1 MGWCELNSGN
11 RSLLV
16 ALLIAAISRLLLLP
30 INEAE
35 YTDGIL
41 MLTQFEQP
49 TGIWPPLYGMLAYLP
64 GKVFGALYGARL
76 VSIAF
81 AVAALIPIWRMTE
94 RSFGARAAWWA
105 AWIYIV
111 APVAVRWAPRVMS
124 ESTFLLFFLVSC
136 EQLLALGSATTREA
150 AGRFLVRAC
159 AAGALAAMTRYQG
172 MMLIAPVGIAATC
185 AVRRGVLSPKFL
197 AAFLLFA
204 ISPAWMLA
212 SNTIHGEQFADRAGG
227 GAARTLAVFTGNF
240 EPFLLLIPYFLTYPI
255 AGVTLLGLLRPEARP
270 RAALLLLTLFTAG
283 TLLVV
288 QSFFSSFQERYL
300 LPIFG
305 LLWVFAGGGMAL
317 MEESLRRHSRVLAST
332 VITVMLAWSAA
343 FAGFV
348 FWGSHQAFGDL
359 SRAAKRAAAIEG
371 DRVIW
376 TNEIYR
382 ERGDSRIAGDKVR
395 FFAPGRDVLYL
406 TQKDIAGQGEIARGD
421 LIVLLDIAGGDQ
433 VAQAIGAH
441 YPIEFLFEEK
451 AVLHPVFPDLM
462 SGPPGSQNPL
472 AWHFRYTPQVFV
484 TRVFEVK

>member
-1 MGWCELNSGN
+1 MSSIP
-11 RSLLV
+11 RPLLIV
-16 ALLIAAISRLLLLP
+16 LAIAAISRLLLLP

-64 GKVFGALYGARL
+64 GKIFGALYGARL
-76 VSIAF
+76 VSVIF
-81 AVAALIPIWRMTE
+81 AVAALIPIWRMAE
-94 RSFGARAAWWA
+94 RSFGARAAWWS

-124 ESTFLLFFLVSC
+124 ESTFLFFFLLCC
-136 EQLLALGSATTREA
+136 EQLLALSSAATREA
-150 AGRFLVRAC
+150 AMKFCVRAC

-172 MMLIAPVGIAATC
+172 MMLIVPAGVAALV
-185 AVRRGVLSPKFL
+185 AMRRGVLPPKAL

-255 AGVTLLGLLRPEARP
+255 AGVTLFGLLRPEARP
-270 RAALLLLTLFTAG
+270 RAGLLLVTAFTAG

-317 MEESLRRHSRVLAST
+317 IEESLHKYSKPLASS
-332 VITVMLAWSAA
+332 VIALVLAWSAA
-343 FAGFV
+343 FSAFV

-359 SRAAKRAAAIEG
+359 SRATKRAIAIPGE
-371 DRVIW
+371 RVLW

-382 ERGDSRIAGDKVR
+382 ERGDARIAADKVR
-395 FFAPGRDVLYL
+395 FFAGAREVEYL
-406 TQKDIAGQGEIARGD
+406 TPKDIAGNGAIARGD
-421 LIVLLDIAGGDQ
+421 LIVLMDLAGG
-433 VAQAIGAH
+433 AQIAEAMGAK
-441 YPIEFLFEEK
+441 YSLEFLFEEK

-472 AWHFRYTPQVFV
+472 AWHYRYTPQVFV

>member
-1 MGWCELNSGN
+1 MNSAH
-11 RSLLV
+11 RP
-16 ALLIAAISRLLLLP
+16 LLIVLAVAAISRLLLLP

-64 GKVFGALYGARL
+64 GKIFGALYGARI
-76 VSIAF
+76 VSVIF
-81 AVAALIPIWRMTE
+81 AVAALIPIWRMAE
-94 RSFGARAAWWA
+94 RHFGARAAWWS

-124 ESTFLLFFLVSC
+124 ESTFLFFFLLSC
-136 EQLLALGSATTREA
+136 EQLLALGSATTRETA
-150 AGRFLVRAC
+150 SKFLVRAC

-172 MMLIAPVGIAATC
+172 MMLIVPAGVAAYC
-185 AVRRGVLSPKFL
+185 AMRRGVLAPKVL
-197 AAFLLFA
+197 ATFLLFA

-255 AGVTLLGLLRPEARP
+255 AALALFGLLRPEARP
-270 RAALLLLTLFTAG
+270 RAGLLLLTAFTAG

-317 MEESLRRHSRVLAST
+317 MEDSLRKYSTLIASG

-343 FAGFV
+343 FSGFV

-359 SRAAKRAAAIEG
+359 ARATKRAVAIPGE
-371 DRVIW
+371 RVIW

-382 ERGDSRIAGDKVR
+382 ERGESRIAGDKVR
-395 FFAPGRDVLYL
+395 FFAGGRDVEYL
-406 TQKDIAGQGEIARGD
+406 TPDDVAGHGPIARGD
-421 LIVLLDIAGGDQ
+421 LLVLMDLAGGSQ
-433 VAQAIGAH
+433 IAEAIGTK
-441 YPIEFLFEEK
+441 YPLEFLFEEK

-472 AWHFRYTPQVFV
+472 AWHYRYTPQVFV